1 MSINCLIVDDE
12 QGALDILTHYI
23 QKTPFL
29 NLTAACLGP
38 MEALDKVYSE
48 PVDLIFLDIHMP
60 ELSGIDFI
68 KLLKGRARVIL
79 TTAYSEYAL
88 EGYELSV
95 LDYLLK
101 PISFDRFLKAVQK
114 AREQIESTSLPV
126 SENAPAATTLPVPEE
141 EDYIFVKVDAR
152 VQKVK
157 FQDILYVEGLG
168 NYVSIYTPSERIVT
182 LLTMKDVEERLP
194 ARQFMRIHRSYI
206 LSLDR
211 INYIE
216 GNQVF
221 IDKKTSLPL
230 GETYRDRF
238 FKALEEKMMTGKR

>member
-1 MSINCLIVDDE
+1 MPINCLLVDDE
-12 QGALDILTHYI
+12 QGALDILTHYVN
-23 QKTPFL
+23 KTPFL

-38 MEALDKVYSE
+38 MEALDKVYTES
-48 PVDLIFLDIHMP
+48 VDLVFLDIHMP

-68 KLLKGRARVIL
+68 KLLKGRAKVIL
-79 TTAYSEYAL
+79 TTAYAEYAL

-95 LDYLLK
+95 VDYLLK
-101 PISFDRFLKAVQK
+101 PISFDRFLKAAHK
-114 AREQIESTSLPV
+114 AREVIESHSSPPA
-126 SENAPAATTLPVPEE
+126 APASPVPASTPDE
-141 EDYIFVKVDAR
+141 EDHIFVKVDSR
-152 VQKVK
+152 VQKVR

-168 NYVSIYTPSERIVT
+168 NYVSIFTPTERIVS

-194 ARQFMRIHRSYI
+194 ERLFMRVHRSYI

-211 INYIE
+211 IIYIE

-238 FKALEEKMMTGKR
+238 FKVLEEKMMTGKR